1 MRWDFTFYSFACL
14 FAVVTLS
21 SCHTSQKAMAYRGTK
36 QPKFIKGIYL
46 DGHNKTS
53 ATANAI
59 DMRKPVVPA
68 ESQTEVV
75 AVAEPQPERQ
85 EETENKTVVLW
96 RRKRKPVDEPVQ
108 ETSRD
113 ESVSEAPEPDAI
125 TVSKYAEMVG
135 LAKKDISNYPLY
147 KFVDKWYGT
156 NYRLGGDDE
165 RGIDCSGFARKLYG
179 DVYGIDLTRT
189 AMDQYKAC
197 TRDKCAANAK
207 EGDLVFFRQKSKRI
221 THVGVYLA
229 NDYFVHSSTSQGVV
243 ISSLKDEYWHRHY
256 AGIGRVKKDNDQ

>member
-1 MRWDFTFYSFACL
+1 
-14 FAVVTLS
+14 
-21 SCHTSQKAMAYRGTK
+21 MAYRGTK

-59 DMRKPVVPA
+59 DMRKPVAVQHQEEP
-68 ESQTEVV
+68 V
-75 AVAEPQPERQ
+75 AVAEPQAEKQ
-85 EETENKTVVLW
+85 ESTENKSVILW
-96 RRKRKPVDEPVQ
+96 RRKRKPVEEPVEEVKQ
-108 ETSRD
+108 AET
-113 ESVSEAPEPDAI
+113 EAEVPEPDAI
-125 TVSKYAEMVG
+125 TIAKYAEMVG
-135 LAKKDISNYPLY
+135 LGKRDINNYPLY

-156 NYRLGGDDE
+156 HYRLGGDDE

-189 AMDQYKAC
+189 AMDQYKEC

-207 EGDLVFFRQKSKRI
+207 EGDLVFFKQKSKRI

-243 ISSLKDEYWHRHY
+243 ISNLKDEYWHRHY
-256 AGIGRVKKDNDQ
+256 AGIGKVRKETDQ